1 MLHRTVRKIPSSM
14 PFVKESLSHA
24 KKRFKDDWK
33 LWISFTQYQAII
45 FFLVFKNVTVI
56 AMLILLALDGS
67 IQDNKSKYLKFTNT
81 AMVFTGVRNLSKP
94 KMGLLSLT
102 FGLNVSDVL
111 HNVKKEIFTHCSK
124 AEL

>member
-14 PFVKESLSHA
+14 PFVKESLPHA
-24 KKRFKDDWK
+24 KKCFKDDWK

-45 FFLVFKNVTVI
+45 FFLIFKNVTVI
-56 AMLILLALDGS
+56 AMLILLALYGS
-67 IQDNKSKYLKFTNT
+67 IQNNKSKYLKFTNT

>member
-14 PFVKESLSHA
+14 HFVKESLSHA
-24 KKRFKDDWK
+24 KKCFKDDWK

-45 FFLVFKNVTVI
+45 FFLIFKNVTVI
-56 AMLILLALDGS
+56 AMLILLALYGS
-67 IQDNKSKYLKFTNT
+67 IQNNKSKYLKFTNT